1 MNHRD
6 TRKHTEDVVTFQHNE
21 LLYDQFRREECK
33 EGSEHQLSVSVTT
46 VVEWRGWW
54 VICVGWLET
63 VGV

>member
-1 MNHRD
+1 MNHND
-6 TRKHTEDVVTFQHNE
+6 TREHTEDVVTSQQNE

-33 EGSEHQLSVSVTT
+33 DGSEHQLSASVTT
-46 VVEWRGWW
+46 VVEWGGW